1 MVISYLDIRNTISAH
16 PEWASRCFA
25 LTATKRLSI
34 GIISSRERFPIY
46 RAVLIGRQLQN
57 LSSFVS
63 KQYVEHNP
71 GLSDGLPSLQVI
83 LAAQD
88 RDGAPMIRYDKL
100 HRVLAEGNFV
110 LSVCEGFRGG
120 LHTSFYD
127 LFRIENGIIVEHW
140 DTTETVPP
148 PSEWKNENGKF

>member
-1 MVISYLDIRNTISAH
+1 
-16 PEWASRCFA
+16 
-25 LTATKRLSI
+25 
-34 GIISSRERFPIY
+34 
-46 RAVLIGRQLQN
+46 
-57 LSSFVS
+57 
-63 KQYVEHNP
+63 VEHNP
-71 GLSDGLPSLQVI
+71 GLFDGLPSLQVI